1 MYGGVNGHER
11 YLETAVETASP
22 ARLIVMLYD
31 GAIRFI
37 NEAAYAMQQRDYE
50 TQNTK
55 LQRAQ
60 RILAELISSLDFDKG
75 GEIAENL
82 FRLYTYMYNQLVE
95 ANINDDTARLEHVVG
110 LLWRDTRSVGDHRR
124 RVGSAGRVAR
134 SEGESAWLNRWWRR
148 CCTTFGC

>member
-1 MYGGVNGHER
+1 MYGGVNGHDR

-37 NEAAYAMQQRDYE
+37 NEALYAMQQRDYE
-50 TQNTK
+50 TQNAR

-60 RILAELISSLDFDKG
+60 KILAELISSLDFDKG

-95 ANINDDTARLEHVVG
+95 ANINDDAARLEHVVG
-110 LLWRDTRSVGDHRR
+110 LLSEIREAWDT
-124 RVGSAGRVAR
+124 VAAE
-134 SEGESAWLNRWWRR
+134 SEAQVTLPAMKVSLHG
-148 CCTTFGC
+148 

>member
-50 TQNTK
+50 TQNAK

-60 RILAELISSLDFDKG
+60 KILAELISSLDFDKG

-95 ANINDDTARLEHVVG
+95 ANINDSCDRLEHVVH
-110 LLWRDTRSVGDHRR
+110 LLSELREAWDTIATESETQ
-124 RVGSAGRVAR
+124 VALPAAKV
-134 SEGESAWLNRWWRR
+134 SLHG
-148 CCTTFGC
+148 

>member
-60 RILAELISSLDFDKG
+60 KILAELISSLDFDKG

-95 ANINDDTARLEHVVG
+95 ANINDSCDRLEHVVH
-110 LLWRDTRSVGDHRR
+110 LLSELREAWDTIATESETQ
-124 RVGSAGRVAR
+124 VALPAAKV
-134 SEGESAWLNRWWRR
+134 SLHG
-148 CCTTFGC
+148 

>member
-1 MYGGVNGHER
+1 MYGGVNGHNR

-50 TQNTK
+50 TQNAK

-60 RILAELISSLDFDKG
+60 KILAELIGSLDFDKG

-95 ANINDDTARLEHVVG
+95 ANINDDRDRLEHVVH
-110 LLWRDTRSVGDHRR
+110 LLSELREAWDTIATESE
-124 RVGSAGRVAR
+124 AQVALPTAKV
-134 SEGESAWLNRWWRR
+134 SLHG
-148 CCTTFGC
+148 

>member
-1 MYGGVNGHER
+1 MYTNGYDR

-37 NEAAYAMQQRDYE
+37 NTAIDAMQNRQYDQ
-50 TQNTK
+50 QNYY

-60 RILAELISSLDFDKG
+60 KILAELISSLDFTRG

-95 ANINDDTARLEHVVG
+95 ANLQDSVERAQHVVN
-110 LLWRDTRSVGDHRR
+110 LLAELRKAWDIVASQGEAA
-124 RVGSAGRVAR
+124 SATPIVSGKVSLR
-134 SEGESAWLNRWWRR
+134 G
-148 CCTTFGC
+148 

>member
-1 MYGGVNGHER
+1 MYMNGYDR

-37 NEAAYAMQQRDYE
+37 NTAIDAMQNRQYE
-50 TQNTK
+50 QQNYY

-60 RILAELISSLDFDKG
+60 RILAELISSLDFTRG

-95 ANINDDTARLEHVVG
+95 ANLQDSVERAQHVVN
-110 LLWRDTRSVGDHRR
+110 LLSELREAWDIVASQGEAA
-124 RVGSAGRVAR
+124 SATPIASGKVSLR
-134 SEGESAWLNRWWRR
+134 G
-148 CCTTFGC
+148 

>member
-1 MYGGVNGHER
+1 
-11 YLETAVETASP
+11 LETAVETASP

-60 RILAELISSLDFDKG
+60 KILAELISSLDFDKG

-95 ANINDDTARLEHVVG
+95 ANINDSRDRLEHVVH
-110 LLWRDTRSVGDHRR
+110 LLSELREAWDTIATESETQ
-124 RVGSAGRVAR
+124 VALPAAKV
-134 SEGESAWLNRWWRR
+134 SLHG
-148 CCTTFGC
+148 

>member
-1 MYGGVNGHER
+1 MYGGVNGHDR

-60 RILAELISSLDFDKG
+60 KILAELISSLDFDKG

-95 ANINDDTARLEHVVG
+95 ANINDNLDRLQHVVQ
-110 LLWRDTRSVGDHRR
+110 LLSELREAWDAIATESETQVAMPKA
-124 RVGSAGRVAR
+124 RVSLHG
-134 SEGESAWLNRWWRR
+134 
-148 CCTTFGC
+148 

>member
-1 MYGGVNGHER
+1 MYGGVNGHDR

-37 NEAAYAMQQRDYE
+37 NEAAYAMQRRDYE
-50 TQNTK
+50 TQNAK

-60 RILAELISSLDFDKG
+60 KILAELISSLDFDKG

-95 ANINDDTARLEHVVG
+95 ANINDDRNRLEHVVH
-110 LLWRDTRSVGDHRR
+110 LLSELREAWDTIATESE
-124 RVGSAGRVAR
+124 AQVALPTAKV
-134 SEGESAWLNRWWRR
+134 SLHG
-148 CCTTFGC
+148 

>member
-1 MYGGVNGHER
+1 MYGGVNGHDR

-50 TQNTK
+50 TQNAK

-60 RILAELISSLDFDKG
+60 KILAELISSLDFDKG
-75 GEIAENL
+75 GEVAENL

-110 LLWRDTRSVGDHRR
+110 LLCEIREAWETIAAESETQ
-124 RVGSAGRVAR
+124 VALPAAKV
-134 SEGESAWLNRWWRR
+134 SLHG
-148 CCTTFGC
+148 

>member
-60 RILAELISSLDFDKG
+60 KILAELISSLDFDKG

-95 ANINDDTARLEHVVG
+95 ANINDSRDRLEHVVH
-110 LLWRDTRSVGDHRR
+110 LLSELREAWDTIATESETQ
-124 RVGSAGRVAR
+124 VALPAAKV
-134 SEGESAWLNRWWRR
+134 SLHG
-148 CCTTFGC
+148 

>member
-1 MYGGVNGHER
+1 MYGGVNGYER

-37 NEAAYAMQQRDYE
+37 HEAAHAMRQRDYE
-50 TQNTK
+50 TQNNK

-60 RILAELISSLDFDKG
+60 KILAELISSLDFDKG

-95 ANINDDTARLEHVVG
+95 ANLQDAPERLEHVVN
-110 LLWRDTRSVGDHRR
+110 LLSDLREAWDTI
-124 RVGSAGRVAR
+124 A
-134 SEGESAWLNRWWRR
+134 SEAEAQVRMPTAKVSLHG
-148 CCTTFGC
+148 

>member
-60 RILAELISSLDFDKG
+60 KILAELISSLDFDKG

-110 LLWRDTRSVGDHRR
+110 LLCEIREAWDTIATESETQ
-124 RVGSAGRVAR
+124 VALPAAKV
-134 SEGESAWLNRWWRR
+134 SLHG
-148 CCTTFGC
+148 

>member
-1 MYGGVNGHER
+1 MYGGVNGHDR

-60 RILAELISSLDFDKG
+60 KILAELISSLDFDKG

-95 ANINDDTARLEHVVG
+95 ANINDSRDRLEHVVH
-110 LLWRDTRSVGDHRR
+110 LLSELREAWDTIATESETQ
-124 RVGSAGRVAR
+124 VALPAAKV
-134 SEGESAWLNRWWRR
+134 SLHG
-148 CCTTFGC
+148 

>member
-1 MYGGVNGHER
+1 MYGGVNGHDR

-37 NEAAYAMQQRDYE
+37 NEATYAMQQRDYE
-50 TQNTK
+50 TQNAK

-60 RILAELISSLDFDKG
+60 KILAELISSLDFDKG

-95 ANINDDTARLEHVVG
+95 ANINDSRDRLEHVVH
-110 LLWRDTRSVGDHRR
+110 LLSELREAWDTIATESETQ
-124 RVGSAGRVAR
+124 VALPAAKV
-134 SEGESAWLNRWWRR
+134 SLHG
-148 CCTTFGC
+148 

>member
-1 MYGGVNGHER
+1 MYTNGYDR

-37 NEAAYAMQQRDYE
+37 NNAIDAMQNRQYDQ
-50 TQNTK
+50 QNYY

-60 RILAELISSLDFDKG
+60 KILAELISSLDFTRG

-95 ANINDDTARLEHVVG
+95 ANLQDSVERAQHVVN
-110 LLWRDTRSVGDHRR
+110 LLSELREAWDTVASQGEAV
-124 RVGSAGRVAR
+124 SATPIAPGKVSLR
-134 SEGESAWLNRWWRR
+134 G
-148 CCTTFGC
+148 

>member
-60 RILAELISSLDFDKG
+60 KIVAELISSLDFDKG

-95 ANINDDTARLEHVVG
+95 ANINDSRDRLEHVVH
-110 LLWRDTRSVGDHRR
+110 LLSELREAWDTIATESETQ
-124 RVGSAGRVAR
+124 VALPAAKV
-134 SEGESAWLNRWWRR
+134 SLHG
-148 CCTTFGC
+148 

>member
-11 YLETAVETASP
+11 YLEMAVETASP

-37 NEAAYAMQQRDYE
+37 NEAAHAMQQRDYE
-50 TQNTK
+50 TQNAK

-60 RILAELISSLDFDKG
+60 KILAELISSLDFDKG

-95 ANINDDTARLEHVVG
+95 ANINDNLDRLQHVVH
-110 LLWRDTRSVGDHRR
+110 LLSELREAWDAIATESETQVAMPKA
-124 RVGSAGRVAR
+124 RVSLHG
-134 SEGESAWLNRWWRR
+134 
-148 CCTTFGC
+148 

>member
-1 MYGGVNGHER
+1 MYGGVNGYER

-37 NEAAYAMQQRDYE
+37 NEAHSAMRQRDYE
-50 TQNTK
+50 TQNNK

-60 RILAELISSLDFDKG
+60 KILAELISSLDFEKG

-95 ANINDDTARLEHVVG
+95 ANIQDAPERLEHVID
-110 LLWRDTRSVGDHRR
+110 LLSDLREAWD
-124 RVGSAGRVAR
+124 AIA
-134 SEGESAWLNRWWRR
+134 SEAEAQVRMPTAKVSLHG
-148 CCTTFGC
+148 

>member
-1 MYGGVNGHER
+1 MYGGVNGYER

-31 GAIRFI
+31 GAIRFV
-37 NEAAYAMQQRDYE
+37 NEASHAMRQRDYE

-55 LQRAQ
+55 LLRAQ
-60 RILAELISSLDFDKG
+60 KILAELISSLDFDKG

-95 ANINDDTARLEHVVG
+95 ANINDSVETLEHVTR
-110 LLWRDTRSVGDHRR
+110 LLSELREAWDTIATESEAQV
-124 RVGSAGRVAR
+124 SLPTTRVALH
-134 SEGESAWLNRWWRR
+134 G
-148 CCTTFGC
+148 

>member
-1 MYGGVNGHER
+1 MYGGVNGHDR

-37 NEAAYAMQQRDYE
+37 NEATYAMQQRDYE
-50 TQNTK
+50 TQNAK

-60 RILAELISSLDFDKG
+60 KILAELISSLDFDKG

-82 FRLYTYMYNQLVE
+82 FRLYT
-95 ANINDDTARLEHVVG
+95 
-110 LLWRDTRSVGDHRR
+110 
-124 RVGSAGRVAR
+124 
-134 SEGESAWLNRWWRR
+134 
-148 CCTTFGC
+148 

>member
-1 MYGGVNGHER
+1 MYGGVNGTDR

-37 NEAAYAMQQRDYE
+37 NEANYAMRQRDYE
-50 TQNTK
+50 TQNYK

-60 RILAELISSLDFDKG
+60 KILAELISSLDFEKG

-95 ANINDDTARLEHVVG
+95 ANIQDAPERLEHVVV
-110 LLWRDTRSVGDHRR
+110 LLSELREAWDTI
-124 RVGSAGRVAR
+124 A
-134 SEGESAWLNRWWRR
+134 SESEAQVRIPTAKVSLHG
-148 CCTTFGC
+148 

>member
-1 MYGGVNGHER
+1 MYGGVNGHDR

-50 TQNTK
+50 TQNAK

-60 RILAELISSLDFDKG
+60 KILAELIGSLDFDKG

-95 ANINDDTARLEHVVG
+95 ANINDDRDRLEHVVH
-110 LLWRDTRSVGDHRR
+110 LLSELREAWDTIATESE
-124 RVGSAGRVAR
+124 AQVALPTAKV
-134 SEGESAWLNRWWRR
+134 SLHG
-148 CCTTFGC
+148 

>member
-1 MYGGVNGHER
+1 MYGGVNGYER

-31 GAIRFI
+31 GAIRFV
-37 NEAAYAMQQRDYE
+37 NEAAHAMRQRDYE

-55 LQRAQ
+55 LLRAQ
-60 RILAELISSLDFDKG
+60 KILAELISSLDFDKG

-95 ANINDDTARLEHVVG
+95 ANINDSVETLEHVTC
-110 LLWRDTRSVGDHRR
+110 LLTELREAWDTIATESEAQV
-124 RVGSAGRVAR
+124 SLPTTRVALH
-134 SEGESAWLNRWWRR
+134 G
-148 CCTTFGC
+148 

>member
-1 MYGGVNGHER
+1 MYGGVNGYER

-37 NEAAYAMQQRDYE
+37 NEALYAMRQRDYE
-50 TQNTK
+50 TQNAR

-60 RILAELISSLDFDKG
+60 KILAELISSLDFDKG

-95 ANINDDTARLEHVVG
+95 ANLQDSPERLEHVVD
-110 LLWRDTRSVGDHRR
+110 LLSDLREAWDTIATEAEAQVRMPTAKVSLHG
-124 RVGSAGRVAR
+124 
-134 SEGESAWLNRWWRR
+134 
-148 CCTTFGC
+148 

>member
-1 MYGGVNGHER
+1 MYGGVNGHDR
-11 YLETAVETASP
+11 YLEMAVETASP

-37 NEAAYAMQQRDYE
+37 NEAAHAMQQRDYE
-50 TQNTK
+50 TQNAK

-60 RILAELISSLDFDKG
+60 KILAELISSLDFDKG

-95 ANINDDTARLEHVVG
+95 ANINDSLERLEHVAH
-110 LLWRDTRSVGDHRR
+110 LLSELRAAWDAIAIESETQLELPKTRVSLHG
-124 RVGSAGRVAR
+124 
-134 SEGESAWLNRWWRR
+134 
-148 CCTTFGC
+148 

>member
-1 MYGGVNGHER
+1 MYSGVNGHER

-60 RILAELISSLDFDKG
+60 KILAELISSLDFDKG

-95 ANINDDTARLEHVVG
+95 ANINDGRDRLEHVVH
-110 LLWRDTRSVGDHRR
+110 LLSELREAWDTIATESETQ
-124 RVGSAGRVAR
+124 VALPAAKV
-134 SEGESAWLNRWWRR
+134 SLHG
-148 CCTTFGC
+148 

>member
-11 YLETAVETASP
+11 YLETAVKTASP

-60 RILAELISSLDFDKG
+60 KILAELISSLDFDKG

-95 ANINDDTARLEHVVG
+95 ANINDSRDRLEHVVH
-110 LLWRDTRSVGDHRR
+110 LLSELREAWDTIATESE
-124 RVGSAGRVAR
+124 AQVALPAAKV
-134 SEGESAWLNRWWRR
+134 SLHG
-148 CCTTFGC
+148 

>member
-1 MYGGVNGHER
+1 MYGGVNGQDR

-50 TQNTK
+50 AQNAK

-60 RILAELISSLDFDKG
+60 KILAELISSLDFDKG

-95 ANINDDTARLEHVVG
+95 ANINDNLDRLQHVVQ
-110 LLWRDTRSVGDHRR
+110 LLSELREAWDAIATESETQVAMPKA
-124 RVGSAGRVAR
+124 RVSLHG
-134 SEGESAWLNRWWRR
+134 
-148 CCTTFGC
+148 

>member
-1 MYGGVNGHER
+1 
-11 YLETAVETASP
+11 VETASP

-60 RILAELISSLDFDKG
+60 KILAELISSLDFDKG

-95 ANINDDTARLEHVVG
+95 ANINDSRDRLEHVVH
-110 LLWRDTRSVGDHRR
+110 LLSELREAWDTIATESETQ
-124 RVGSAGRVAR
+124 VALPAAKV
-134 SEGESAWLNRWWRR
+134 SLHG
-148 CCTTFGC
+148 

>member
-1 MYGGVNGHER
+1 MYGGVNGHNR

-50 TQNTK
+50 TQNAK

-60 RILAELISSLDFDKG
+60 KILAELISSLDFDKG

-95 ANINDDTARLEHVVG
+95 ANINDDRERLEHVVH
-110 LLWRDTRSVGDHRR
+110 LLSELRKAWDTIATESE
-124 RVGSAGRVAR
+124 AQVALPTAKV
-134 SEGESAWLNRWWRR
+134 SLHG
-148 CCTTFGC
+148 